1 MPQNNALTYSGK
13 TTLIS
18 GAAGGIGFALA
29 KEFGEL
35 GMNVVIA
42 DIDEAA
48 LTSAKEQLESMN
60 INVLAC
66 KLDVTDFSQWQ
77 ACIEQTIATFGKLHM
92 LVNNAGVGGVP
103 SKIEQADHDI
113 WRWVIDV
120 NLMGVVYGAQAA
132 IPEIKR
138 HGEGGW
144 IINVASMAGMM
155 GVPYASSYSATKAAV
170 VSMTESWSVELKSH
184 NIQVSA
190 LCPAFVKTRIHESM
204 RNKQDKYKSSTES
217 KDIALANTDIALA
230 NKEIAPA
237 DKARYKKNFVQ
248 AAALVES
255 GIAPELLAK
264 RVIEALNSGQM
275 YIFTHPNYKEVAGYR
290 AAMIDNA
297 FDDAQQSEL
306 VKHLIDDDIVSL

>member
-1 MPQNNALTYSGK
+1 
-13 TTLIS
+13 
-18 GAAGGIGFALA
+18 
-29 KEFGEL
+29 
-35 GMNVVIA
+35 
-42 DIDEAA
+42 
-48 LTSAKEQLESMN
+48 
-60 INVLAC
+60 
-66 KLDVTDFSQWQ
+66 
-77 ACIEQTIATFGKLHM
+77 M

-103 SKIEQADHDI
+103 GKIEQADHDI

-144 IINVASMAGMM
+144 IVNVASMAGMM

-170 VSMTESWSVELKSH
+170 VSMTESWAVELKSH

-204 RNKQDKYKSSTES
+204 RNKQDKYKSSTKS
-217 KDIALANTDIALA
+217 
-230 NKEIAPA
+230 KEIAPA
-237 DKARYKKNFVQ
+237 DQDRYKKNFGQ

-264 RVIEALNSGQM
+264 RVVEALNSGQM
-275 YIFTHPNYKEVAGYR
+275 YIFTHPNYKEVAGCR
-290 AAMIDNA
+290 AVMIDKA

>member
-1 MPQNNALTYSGK
+1 MPHNDALTYSGK

-18 GAAGGIGFALA
+18 GAASGIGFALA
-29 KEFGEL
+29 KEFGGL

-48 LTSAKEQLESMN
+48 LENAKKELELLN

-66 KLDVTDFSQWQ
+66 KLDVTDYAQWQ
-77 ACIEQTIATFGKLHM
+77 RCVEQTSMTFGKLHM
-92 LVNNAGVGGVP
+92 VVNNAGVCGVP
-103 SKIEQADHDI
+103 GKIEQTDHDI

-120 NLMGVVYGAQAA
+120 NLMGVLFGTQAA
-132 IPEIKR
+132 TPEIKR

-170 VSMTESWSVELKSH
+170 VSMTESWAAELKPH
-184 NIQVSA
+184 NIHVAA

-204 RNKQDKYKSSTES
+204 RNKQDKYKSVQES
-217 KDIALANTDIALA
+217 KEITLED
-230 NKEIAPA
+230 KE
-237 DKARYKKNFVQ
+237 RYKKSFGQ

-255 GIAPELLAK
+255 GIPAELLAK
-264 RVIEALNSGQM
+264 RVVEALDSGQQ
-275 YIFTHPNYKEVAGYR
+275 YIFTHPNYKEATEYR
-290 AAMIDNA
+290 AVMIGQA
-297 FDDAQQSEL
+297 FNDAEQSDL
-306 VKHLIDDDIVSL
+306 VKHLVGEDMVSL

>member
-1 MPQNNALTYSGK
+1 MPQNNTLTYSGK

-29 KEFGEL
+29 RELGEL

-42 DIDEAA
+42 DIDETA

-66 KLDVTDFSQWQ
+66 KLDVTDFCQWQ
-77 ACIEQTIATFGKLHM
+77 VCVEQAVATFGKLHM

-103 SKIEQADHDI
+103 GKIEQTDHDI

-144 IINVASMAGMM
+144 IVNVASMAGMM

-170 VSMTESWSVELKSH
+170 VSMTESWAVELKSH

-204 RNKQDKYKSSTES
+204 RNKQDKYKSSTDS
-217 KDIALANTDIALA
+217 
-230 NKEIAPA
+230 KEIAPA
-237 DKARYKKNFVQ
+237 DKDRYKKNFSQ

>member
-1 MPQNNALTYSGK
+1 MSQNNASTYSGK

-42 DIDEAA
+42 DIDEVA
-48 LTSAKEQLESMN
+48 LASAKKQLESLD

-66 KLDVTDFSQWQ
+66 ELDVTDFTQWQ
-77 ACIEQTIATFGKLHM
+77 ACVEQTIATFGKLHM
-92 LVNNAGVGGVP
+92 VVNNAGVGGVP
-103 SKIEQADHDI
+103 GKIEQADHDM
-113 WRWVIDV
+113 WRWVVDV

-132 IPEIKR
+132 IPEIKS

-170 VSMTESWSVELKSH
+170 VSLTESWAVELKSH
-184 NIQVSA
+184 NIHVSA

-204 RNKQDKYKSSTES
+204 RNKQDKYKSSKES
-217 KDIALANTDIALA
+217 K
-230 NKEIAPA
+230 EITLA
-237 DKARYKKNFVQ
+237 DKQRYKKNVVQ

-264 RVIEALNSGQM
+264 RVVEALNSKQM

-290 AAMIDNA
+290 AAMIGKA

>member
-1 MPQNNALTYSGK
+1 MPQNNAPTYSGK

-48 LTSAKEQLESMN
+48 LASAKKQLESLN

-66 KLDVTDFSQWQ
+66 KLDVTDFTQWQ
-77 ACIEQTIATFGKLHM
+77 ACVEQTLAAFGKLHM
-92 LVNNAGVGGVP
+92 VVNNAGVGGVP
-103 SKIEQADHDI
+103 GKIEQADHDI
-113 WRWVIDV
+113 WRWVVDV

-155 GVPYASSYSATKAAV
+155 GIPYASSYSATKAAV
-170 VSMTESWSVELKSH
+170 VSLTESWAVELKSY
-184 NIQVSA
+184 NIHVSA

-204 RNKQDKYKSSTES
+204 RNKQDKYKSSKES
-217 KDIALANTDIALA
+217 K
-230 NKEIAPA
+230 EITLA
-237 DKARYKKNFVQ
+237 DKQRYKKNAGQ

-290 AAMIDNA
+290 AAMIDKA

>member
-48 LTSAKEQLESMN
+48 LASAKMQLESLN

-77 ACIEQTIATFGKLHM
+77 ACVEQTIATFGMLHM

-103 SKIEQADHDI
+103 GKIEQADHDI

-144 IINVASMAGMM
+144 IVNVASMAGMM

-170 VSMTESWSVELKSH
+170 VSMTESWAVELKSH

-204 RNKQDKYKSSTES
+204 RNKQDKYKSSTKS
-217 KDIALANTDIALA
+217 
-230 NKEIAPA
+230 KEIAPA
-237 DKARYKKNFVQ
+237 DKDRYKKNFGQ

-264 RVIEALNSGQM
+264 RVVEALNSGQM

-290 AAMIDNA
+290 AVMIDKA

>member
-1 MPQNNALTYSGK
+1 MPHSDASTYSGK

-42 DIDEAA
+42 DIDETA
-48 LTSAKEQLESMN
+48 LEEAKKQLELLN
-60 INVLAC
+60 ISVLAC
-66 KLDVTDFSQWQ
+66 KLDVTDYAQWQ
-77 ACIEQTIATFGKLHM
+77 SCVAQTIATFGKLHM
-92 LVNNAGVGGVP
+92 VVNNAGVGGVP
-103 SKIEQADHDI
+103 GKIEQTDHDI

-120 NLMGVVYGAQAA
+120 NLMGVLYGTQAA
-132 IPEIKR
+132 TPEIKR

-170 VSMTESWSVELKSH
+170 VSMTESWAVELKPH
-184 NIQVSA
+184 NIHVAA

-204 RNKQDKYKSSTES
+204 RNKQDKYKSAKES
-217 KDIALANTDIALA
+217 K
-230 NKEIAPA
+230 EITPA
-237 DKARYKKNFVQ
+237 DKERYKKSFGQ

-255 GIAPELLAK
+255 GIPAELLAK
-264 RVIEALNSGQM
+264 RVVEALDSGQQ
-275 YIFTHPNYKEVAGYR
+275 YIFTHPNYKEATDYR
-290 AAMIDNA
+290 AALIGKA
-297 FDDAQQSEL
+297 FNDAEQSDL
-306 VKHLIDDDIVSL
+306 VKHLIGDEMVSL

>member
-1 MPQNNALTYSGK
+1 MPHNDALTYSGK

-29 KEFGEL
+29 KEFGGL

-48 LTSAKEQLESMN
+48 LENAKKELELLN

-66 KLDVTDFSQWQ
+66 KLDVTDYAQWQ
-77 ACIEQTIATFGKLHM
+77 RCVEQTSMTFGKLHM
-92 LVNNAGVGGVP
+92 VVNNAGVGGVP
-103 SKIEQADHDI
+103 GKIEQTDHNI

-120 NLMGVVYGAQAA
+120 NLMGVLFGTQAA
-132 IPEIKR
+132 TPEIKR

-170 VSMTESWSVELKSH
+170 VSMTESWAAELKPH
-184 NIQVSA
+184 NIHVAA

-204 RNKQDKYKSSTES
+204 RNKQDKYKSVQES
-217 KDIALANTDIALA
+217 KEITLED
-230 NKEIAPA
+230 KE
-237 DKARYKKNFVQ
+237 RYKKSFGQ
-248 AAALVES
+248 AAALVGS
-255 GIAPELLAK
+255 GIPAELLAK
-264 RVIEALNSGQM
+264 RVVEALDSGQQ
-275 YIFTHPNYKEVAGYR
+275 YIFTHPNYKEATEYR
-290 AAMIDNA
+290 AVMIGQA
-297 FDDAQQSEL
+297 FNDAEQSDL
-306 VKHLIDDDIVSL
+306 VKHLVGEDMVSL

>member
-42 DIDEAA
+42 DIDEDA
-48 LTSAKEQLESMN
+48 LANAKKHLESMN
-60 INVLAC
+60 VNVLAC

-77 ACIEQTIATFGKLHM
+77 ACVEQTIATFGKLHM
-92 LVNNAGVGGVP
+92 IVNNAGVGGVP
-103 SKIEQADHDI
+103 GKIEQADHDI

-144 IINVASMAGMM
+144 IVNVASMAGIM

-170 VSMTESWSVELKSH
+170 VSMTESWAVELKSH

-204 RNKQDKYKSSTES
+204 RNKQDKYKSSKES
-217 KDIALANTDIALA
+217 KEIALA
-230 NKEIAPA
+230 NKE
-237 DKARYKKNFVQ
+237 RYKKNFGQ

-275 YIFTHPNYKEVAGYR
+275 YIFTHPNYKEVVGYR
-290 AAMIDNA
+290 AAMIDKA

>member
-77 ACIEQTIATFGKLHM
+77 ACIEQTIATFGKLH
-92 LVNNAGVGGVP
+92 
-103 SKIEQADHDI
+103 DI
-113 WRWVIDV
+113 WRCVIDV